1 MTDQEMQDL
10 SARQNQAL
18 AAYAELGVSIRNL
31 TLQLDKMTAKQ
42 SMILDEVLEM
52 SARLEQESKARQQ
65 APVPEIPGAVEGP

>member
-18 AAYAELGVSIRNL
+18 AAYAELGVSIRSL
-31 TLQLDKMTAKQ
+31 STQVDKMTAKQ

-52 SARLEQESKARQQ
+52 SARLEQEAKTRQQ
-65 APVPEIPGAVEGP
+65 NTPPTAEAPEEG